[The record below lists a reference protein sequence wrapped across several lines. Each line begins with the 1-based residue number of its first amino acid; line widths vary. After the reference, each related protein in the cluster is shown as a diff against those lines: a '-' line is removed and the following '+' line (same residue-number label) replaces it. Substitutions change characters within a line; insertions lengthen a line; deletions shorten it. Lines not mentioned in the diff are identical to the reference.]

1 MEHPPAASFSNR
13 EEAAGERTGQFY
25 SAAGAA
31 LEQEKRMKLKRMG
44 RGAIASIVSLV
55 LGLGLTA
62 CGRDYTVGYIY
73 TTTASGTAG
82 LVNGYKVDYQQ
93 GYLVQLAN
101 SPIPSGGK
109 NPVTVV
115 ASPDHLSIY
124 VIHRDDSNV
133 VHFLIGTD
141 GKLYPQKTY
150 NITGS
155 FATDASIDAAG
166 KFLYVTYTYQNTLI
180 RDTNGVIIQQQQFF
194 TPANPGPG
202 GVTIFPINPDGT
214 LGNPADFHAGRNPV
228 KISATSPN
236 HFVYLISQDSQ
247 AAGNLF
253 GFSQDPNSG
262 ALAPLPG
269 VTINP
274 NPGNVASTG
283 YPSGITPAGIL
294 ADSAGSH
301 LYVTDSA
308 SNAVMSYSVASNGVP
323 SMFAT
328 ARTDL
333 QPAGMTLDMSGKYLY
348 VASQGAGS
356 VNGYTFGASG
366 ELIPSSIAGS
376 VQVGTGPT
384 CLAFIGA
391 PSSGDPTH
399 AIYLYASN
407 SLSSSVSGLQMIPTD
422 GSLRQ
427 IQRTPFS
434 ANALPSC
441 LVAVPTVPGR

>member
-1 MEHPPAASFSNR
+1 
-13 EEAAGERTGQFY
+13 
-25 SAAGAA
+25 
-31 LEQEKRMKLKRMG
+31 MG
-44 RGAIASIVSLV
+44 RGAIASIVSLAM
-55 LGLGLTA
+55 GLGLTA
-62 CGRDYTVGYIY
+62 CGRDYTVGYVY

-101 SPIPSGGK
+101 SPLPSGGK

-124 VIHRDDSNV
+124 VVHRDDSNV

-166 KFLYVTYTYQNTLI
+166 KFLYVTYTYQNTILP
-180 RDTNGVIIQQQQFF
+180 DGTQQQLY

-202 GVTIFPINPDGT
+202 GVTIFPINSDGT
-214 LGNPADFHAGRNPV
+214 LGNPSNFNLGRNPV

-236 HFVYLISQDSQ
+236 HFVYVVSQDSETSQ
-247 AAGNLF
+247 NLF
-253 GFSQDPNSG
+253 GFAQDPNTG
-262 ALAPLPG
+262 NLTPLPG

-274 NPGNVASTG
+274 GNVASVGFSTG
-283 YPSGITPAGIL
+283 ATPAGVL
-294 ADSAGSH
+294 SDSSGNH
-301 LYVTDSA
+301 LYVTDQA
-308 SNAVMSYSVASNGVP
+308 SNSVLGYAISSSGIP
-323 SMFAT
+323 SLVGSAQTDT
-328 ARTDL
+328 A
-333 QPAGMTLDMSGKYLY
+333 PAGMTIDGSGKYLY
-348 VASQGAGS
+348 VASSGAGA

-366 ELIPSSIAGS
+366 EPIRSSVAGS
-376 VQVGTGPT
+376 VQVGVGPT
-384 CLAFIGA
+384 CVASIGA
-391 PSSGDPTH
+391 PSSGEPTH

-407 SLSSSVSGLQMIPTD
+407 SLSNNISGMQMSASD

-427 IQRTPFS
+427 IQNTPFS

-441 LVAVPTVPGR
+441 LVAVPIVPGR